1 MSNNDWKSR
10 LPSGA
15 RLVNA
20 SGSESEVSLSEEV
33 ADMPVERIR
42 AFQDG
47 LNELFQREVDLA
59 AEDVEVRIF

>member
-1 MSNNDWKSR
+1 MSKNNWKST

-20 SGSESEVSLSEEV
+20 AGNETDVSLSEEV
-33 ADMPVERIR
+33 ADMPAERIR
-42 AFQDG
+42 AFNAG
-47 LNELFQREVDLA
+47 LDELFQREVDLA